1 MGELPTVVCLSVCQ
15 CDAGEGFAHATLSEP
30 RYLSHGLRLR
40 RLITFNG
47 EGKIP
52 LDGTT
57 VTVPMLP
64 SFQLLL
70 AAGGPRGFEPARTV
84 MCWRHYRRGGYA
96 LTAINSMQTR

>member
-30 RYLSHGLRLR
+30 RYLSHGLRLH

-57 VTVPMLP
+57 VTVPLLP
-64 SFQLLL
+64 SFQPLLL
-70 AAGGPRGFEPARTV
+70 EAPEASSPPAPSCVGGTIDGE
-84 MCWRHYRRGGYA
+84 
-96 LTAINSMQTR
+96 SMP